1 ALKLSASTLTHITMN
16 ELFCQ
21 HFFQYFLNIFRGQIE
36 EKPQQLV
43 YTTPPDP
50 FPSRRNLIFF
60 LWMDL

>member
-1 ALKLSASTLTHITMN
+1 MN
-16 ELFCQ
+16 YSVNT
-21 HFFQYFLNIFRGQIE
+21 FFNIFLNIFRGQIE